1 VLLVHG
7 LKSLFSE
14 VAVEALLRLTP
25 AQIVGNLLLLFLTVS
40 EALFEALL

>member
-25 AQIVGNLLLLFLTVS
+25 AQIVRNLLLLLLTVS
-40 EALFEALL
+40 EVFFEALL